1 MFSFLSSPIL
11 KVLFVSNLVFLASTG
26 LFAYKSYSLTSDL
39 GRAGEALSNCAN
51 ANLTLQNSLKQ
62 QELSCKADDVALVEL
77 TSEKKELQDKMD
89 DLKDRL
95 DKLSKSKPLY
105 LPSPTQK
112 ENINNETN
120 VIPNSALLSP
130 ELISLLNE
138 GFCSVEPDDSRCT
151 IRQSSNPPM

>member
-1 MFSFLSSPIL
+1 MFKFLSSPLL

-26 LFAYKSYSLTSDL
+26 LFAYYSYSLKGDL
-39 GRAGEALSNCAN
+39 SAAERDLSNCSN
-51 ANLTLQNSLKQ
+51 ANLSLQNSLKQ
-62 QELSCKADDVALVEL
+62 QELSCKADDVAIVEL

-89 DLKDRL
+89 DLKERL

-105 LPSPTQK
+105 LPSPPTQK

-138 GFCSVEPDDSRCT
+138 AFCAVEPEHSNCT
-151 IRQSSNPPM
+151 TR

>member
-1 MFSFLSSPIL
+1 MFKFLSSPLL
-11 KVLFVSNLVFLASTG
+11 KVLFVSNIVFLASTG

-39 GRAGEALSNCAN
+39 GKAERDLSNCAN

-62 QELSCKADDVALVEL
+62 QELSCKADDVAIVEL

-89 DLKDRL
+89 DLKERL

-105 LPSPTQK
+105 LTPPTQK
-112 ENINNETN
+112 ENTNNETN

-130 ELISLLNE
+130 ELVRLLLE
-138 GFCSVEPDDSRCT
+138 AFCSIEPDDNRCT
-151 IRQSSNPPM
+151 TR